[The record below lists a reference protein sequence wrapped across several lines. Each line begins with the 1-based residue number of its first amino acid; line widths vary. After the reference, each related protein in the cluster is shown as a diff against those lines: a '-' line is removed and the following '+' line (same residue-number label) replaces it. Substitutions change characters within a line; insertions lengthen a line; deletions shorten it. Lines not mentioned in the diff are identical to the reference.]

1 MAETE
6 NRASMADE
14 GIFYPEQSHERRS
27 LLLGLS
33 DTLRALRTP
42 DDILA
47 AVSET
52 LGRALGAGQVGYAEV
67 DASGDHVRIE
77 RDWND
82 GSIPSNA
89 GDHRLDAF
97 GPEFISDLRRGETIV
112 IDDIREDPRTSTPE
126 ALATFETASIRSF
139 LNVPLIKDGKLSAV
153 LAVHG
158 ATPVH
163 WAPEDVLLAEDIA
176 ERTWTELFRVRAE
189 VALRESETRYRAL
202 HAAVER
208 KAAELEAVLESMS
221 DGVYIGSLD
230 GITLANQ
237 VALDQLG
244 FSSREELQRNVAVLA
259 REIET
264 RDANSGIFIPLEAQA
279 FTRAFEGQRVVQDVA
294 VRHRLTGEQRIVHCT
309 AAPVIIDGKVIAAV
323 AVNRDVTEARRTEQA
338 LRDLNATLEQR
349 VAERNR
355 LFEMT
360 HDLFGVATFEGYLQT
375 INPAWAAALGRSHEE
390 LTSRPFA
397 DIIHPDDLATT
408 GAVIERLRKGE
419 PVHQFHVRL
428 LRADGTPICFAWSA
442 VPDTIADS
450 GIFYT
455 VGRDITEERR
465 IEEMLRQSQKME
477 AVGQLTG
484 GLAHDFNN
492 LLTGMMGNLELLQ
505 MRVSRGRT
513 EDLDRFV
520 SAAQGAGRRAAS
532 LTQRLLAFSRRQT
545 LDPRPT
551 DVFRLIV
558 GMKEFLERTVGPET
572 SIEIVGAPDL
582 WAALID
588 GTQLENAL
596 LNLCINARDAM
607 PEGGRMKIEAS
618 NRLLDERAALQHD
631 VDRGE
636 YLAVCVTDAGSGM
649 DAQVVARA
657 FEPFYTTK
665 PIGQGTGLGLSMV
678 YGFARQ
684 SGGQVRIDSEVG
696 TGTTVCIYLPRCD
709 GDTAAE
715 ARTIEASR
723 PITGG
728 SETILVVD
736 DEATI
741 RHLIDEVLD
750 EQGYTI
756 IGAGDGAAG
765 LKVLQSGARIDLLIT
780 DVGLPNGMNGRQVAD
795 AARTMRPGLKILF
808 ITGYAENAAVGNGH
822 LEPGMEL
829 LTKPFTVEALSL
841 KVAEMLRA
849 RRPAA

>member
-1 MAETE
+1 MEH
-6 NRASMADE
+6 E
-14 GIFYPEQSHERRS
+14 GTLNPDQSHEQRGV
-27 LLLGLS
+27 LLQLS
-33 DTLRALRTP
+33 DRLRALQSPEEIIAT
-42 DDILA
+42 
-47 AVSET
+47 VSET
-52 LGRALGAGQVGYAEV
+52 LGRALRAGQVGYAEV
-67 DASGDHVRIE
+67 DHSGEYVRIE
-77 RDWND
+77 REWND

-89 GDHRLDAF
+89 RDHRLDEF
-97 GPEFISDLRRGETIV
+97 GPEFISDLRRGDTIV
-112 IDDIREDPRTSTPE
+112 IDDVRGDPRTSSSE
-126 ALATFETASIRSF
+126 ALATFEKASIRGF
-139 LNVPLIKDGKLSAV
+139 LNVPLVKEGRLSAV
-153 LAVHG
+153 LAVHCR
-158 ATPVH
+158 TPVK
-163 WAPEDVLLAEDIA
+163 WTLEDVRFAEDVA

-189 VALRESETRYRAL
+189 LALRDSEAKYREL
-202 HAAVER
+202 YLAAER

-221 DGVYIGSLD
+221 DGVYIGSSE

-244 FSSREELQRNVAVLA
+244 FSSREELNRNVAVLA
-259 REIET
+259 EEVET
-264 RDANSGIFIPLEAQA
+264 RDAETGIVIPADEQA
-279 FTRAFEGQRVVQDVA
+279 FTRAFHGQKVVQDVA
-294 VRHRLTGEQRIVHCT
+294 VRHRLTGEQRIVRCS
-309 AAPVIIDGKVIAAV
+309 AAPVVIDGEVIAAV
-323 AVNRDVTEARRTEQA
+323 AVNTDVTDARHTEQA
-338 LRDLNATLEQR
+338 LRDLNATLEHR

-375 INPAWAAALGRSHEE
+375 INPAWASVLGRSHEE
-390 LTSRPFA
+390 LISRPFA
-397 DIIHPDDLATT
+397 DIIHSDDLPTT
-408 GAVIERLRKGE
+408 ADVIERLMRGE
-419 PVHQFHVRL
+419 PVHQFLVRL
-428 LRADGTPICFAWSA
+428 LKADGAPISFAWSA
-442 VPDTIADS
+442 VPDTVPES

-455 VGRDITEERR
+455 VGRDVTEEQQ

-513 EDLDRFV
+513 DDLERFV

-551 DVFRLIV
+551 DVSRLI
-558 GMKEFLERTVGPET
+558 GDMKELLRRTVGPET
-572 SIEIVGAPDL
+572 SIEVVEAPDL
-582 WAALID
+582 WPALID
-588 GTQLENAL
+588 GTQLESAL

-607 PEGGRMKIEAS
+607 PEGGRITIEAA
-618 NRLLDERAALQHD
+618 NKRVDDRAALQYD
-631 VDRGE
+631 IDPGE
-636 YLAVCVTDAGSGM
+636 YLQVCVTDAGTGM
-649 DAQVVARA
+649 DAQVIARA

-696 TGTTVCIYLPRCD
+696 LGTTICIYLPRCD
-709 GDTAAE
+709 GDADVVAGGD
-715 ARTIEASR
+715 EAST
-723 PITGG
+723 PIAGG

-750 EQGYTI
+750 ERGYTV
-756 IGAGDGAAG
+756 IGVGDGAAG
-765 LKVLQSGARIDLLIT
+765 IKVLQSGARIDLLIT

-795 AARTMRPGLKILF
+795 AARVMRPGLKVLF
-808 ITGYAENAAVGNGH
+808 ITGYAENVAVGNGH

-829 LTKPFTVEALSL
+829 LTKPFTIEALSL
-841 KVAEMLRA
+841 KVAEILRA
-849 RRPAA
+849 RPAKM